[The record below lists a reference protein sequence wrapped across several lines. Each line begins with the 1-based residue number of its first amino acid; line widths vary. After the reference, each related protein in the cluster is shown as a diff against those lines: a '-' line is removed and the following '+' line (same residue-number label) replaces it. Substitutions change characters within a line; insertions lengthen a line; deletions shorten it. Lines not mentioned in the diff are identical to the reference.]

1 MSNSEDIA
9 ELFKIAE
16 SMLGTLRNSQMNSLI
31 WMYDYL
37 GLKKEVTLT
46 LTAYCIKIDK
56 TNPAYIEKI
65 ACSWAENDINS
76 LAAAQEEVQ
85 RLSSANDYMEKIVK
99 LFEMNRRPSTKER
112 EFIEQWKKDG
122 FSTELIHYAYEKT
135 VEQINKLSFAYISK
149 ILDSWKS
156 SGFTDVKSVK
166 AAESA
171 FRSKKDKPDR
181 NYSGS
186 DTDIEKYKQFINK
199 F

>member
-1 MSNSEDIA
+1 M
-9 ELFKIAE
+9 
-16 SMLGTLRNSQMNSLI
+16 
-31 WMYDYL
+31 
-37 GLKKEVTLT
+37 
-46 LTAYCIKIDK
+46 
-56 TNPAYIEKI
+56 
-65 ACSWAENDINS
+65 
-76 LAAAQEEVQ
+76 
-85 RLSSANDYMEKIVK
+85 K

-166 AAESA
+166 AAEYA
-171 FRSKKDKPDR
+171 FRSKKDKHDR